1 MVGQAREQE
10 LTPLLRS
17 SCVLGLSRMWYDI
30 GALVH
35 HVVHVRPRE
44 SAAGFYGLARLTK
57 WARSGPEVGPHWH
70 TSAHLWA
77 HSVSVHLR
85 YTSTHFGDIPRGR
98 QMQVAGEVVEGKES
112 VVHVPGETAYSPA

>member
-10 LTPLLRS
+10 LTPLLRTALAS
-17 SCVLGLSRMWYDI
+17 SMWYDH
-30 GALVH
+30 GAL
-35 HVVHVRPRE
+35 VHVRPRE